1 MRNSTPHED
10 AGSTGDGSLDPKY
23 GKPDAIALKSEAATT
38 VAAPVRGAV
47 DSLAA
52 RLQSERAPAVDR
64 PERKS
69 FEAFLRED
77 AMVPVGNGRHGKY
90 SFEGR
95 EALLAVVRD
104 IDAVLGSNDGQP
116 LEDSVIALAGGAQFG
131 KTILELN
138 LGAYAASQ
146 SFLNFGLYLPDDK
159 LADVVIDTKFRPDV
173 VDQIPWLARMT
184 QVGKAVNSS
193 GKQVNTKKACTM
205 TDGNRRANFLVSGL
219 QKPATTI
226 TLDVACR
233 DEEDD
238 IPPRNAK
245 FVKGR
250 LTSSNLRIQFII
262 GTQRVHGRGMQRAW
276 EQGSQGVFLL
286 GTESEARQF
295 EPGQDVAAI
304 PAGFL
309 NPEEEFPGIVRHA
322 LSGRPR
328 RDDPKLTWSGDFRRD
343 GDPSATVSVHKPTN
357 TYYLAD
363 PQTGEPINRLRP
375 VRLHRNPGQIE
386 MRRISTRISQLAIG
400 AIGLSQLVN
409 QFQLAVED
417 PEEMTVFRC
426 DVLGLPKS
434 TAQAITPDV
443 IQRAQ
448 TIAPFE
454 VRLVR
459 EPQRAAYAG
468 LDMGD
473 KCWLTIREVESPAC
487 KRIIYAASI
496 TSADVVRRI
505 QSLSAQ
511 NLWDCLLV
519 DQRPLVA
526 ESRDIAIALNGLL
539 ALEQWPA
546 VPLVTNKE
554 AWISLPGGL
563 TWNGNSARWQGL
575 KAAVVRFDRKKLGMG
590 LSQEF
595 DQFESEGV
603 KKFVPLVNCN
613 REETIDRV
621 VRELLTPDEGVN
633 EVLSGQVRVMPA
645 MLLPSGELPIIKT
658 LERQLIAGSEREREE
673 DGTLGDYKDGIEN
686 HFTLA
691 NGYSALAEICGL
703 GGVGQALPLPIPAVR
718 RSEVADLRRDREAVV
733 A

>member
-1 MRNSTPHED
+1 M
-10 AGSTGDGSLDPKY
+10 
-23 GKPDAIALKSEAATT
+23 SEANALSRLD
-38 VAAPVRGAV
+38 AK
-47 DSLAA
+47 LAA
-52 RLQSERAPAVDR
+52 ERAPAVDR
-64 PERKS
+64 PVRGT
-69 FEAFLRED
+69 FEEFLRED
-77 AMVPVGNGRHGKY
+77 AMVPVGEGRHGKF

-104 IDAVLGSNDGQP
+104 IDSVLGSATGSP
-116 LEDSVIALAGGAQFG
+116 LVDSVIALAGGAQFG
-131 KTILELN
+131 KTVLELL
-138 LGAYAASQ
+138 LGAYLTGQ
-146 SFLNFGLYLPDDK
+146 KFLNFGLYLPDND
-159 LADVVIDTKFRPDV
+159 LADRVIDTKFRPDV
-173 VDQIPWLARMT
+173 LDQIPWLSRMT
-184 QVGKAVNSS
+184 MVGKAVNNS

-238 IPPRNAK
+238 IPPKNAK

-250 LTSSNLRIQFII
+250 LTSSKLRIQFII
-262 GTQRVHGRGMQRAW
+262 GTQRIHGRGMQRAW
-276 EQGSQGVFLL
+276 ELGSQGVFLL
-286 GTESEARQF
+286 GVESEAWQF
-295 EPGQDVAAI
+295 EPGQDVDAP

-322 LSGRPR
+322 LDGVPR

-343 GDPSATVSVHKPTN
+343 SDPGHSVSEHKPTN

-363 PQTGEPINRLRP
+363 PHTGEPLNRLRP
-375 VRLHRNPGQIE
+375 VRFHRNPGQIE
-386 MRRISTRISQLAIG
+386 MRRMSTRISQLAIG

-443 IQRAQ
+443 IDRAQ
-448 TIAPFE
+448 KLDPYEI
-454 VRLVR
+454 RLVR
-459 EPQRAAYAG
+459 EPGRVAFAG

-473 KCWLTIREVESPAC
+473 KCWLTVREVEAPDR

-496 TSADVVRRI
+496 TAADVVRRV
-505 QSLSAQ
+505 QALAAQ
-511 NLWDCLLV
+511 NLWNCLLV

-526 ESRDIAIALNGLL
+526 ESRDIAVALNGLL

-546 VPLVTNKE
+546 VPVLTNKD

-563 TWNGNSARWQGL
+563 TWNGHSGSWRGL
-575 KAAVVRFDRKKLGMG
+575 KCAVVRFDRKKLGMG
-590 LSQEF
+590 ISQEF
-595 DQFESEGV
+595 DQFESGGV
-603 KKFVPLVNCN
+603 KKFVPMVNCN

-633 EVLSGQVRVMPA
+633 EVIGGQVRVMPA
-645 MLLPSGELPIIKT
+645 MLLPAGELPIVK
-658 LERQLIAGSEREREE
+658 LLSRHLIAGSERERED
-673 DGTLGDYKDGIEN
+673 DGSLGDYKDGIEN
-686 HFTLA
+686 HLMLSD
-691 NGYSALAEICGL
+691 GYSALAEIVGEDRSP
-703 GGVGQALPLPIPAVR
+703 GGAIGANIPMRPHDRAGRAMGHNVGAML
-718 RSEVADLRRDREAVV
+718 
-733 A
+733 